1 MFKFTKIIASICL
14 IAFANTAHAQNNA
27 NLGLLLEQS
36 GAIGQLESFSPSAAA
51 NTSTSIPNAQSSE
64 TANAS
69 DVMEDEK
76 ILLQSEGKIQTET
89 SVVQRYFKILTDKKL
104 EVYGAQEFSQ
114 QQDSQLLFFNTVDKN
129 YQLAPGD
136 VINIT
141 LRGLKNLDQTFKI
154 NKNGNLILP
163 DRQPVNVSGLSI
175 SDLED
180 TLLTF
185 MRYDDA
191 SAQVFISLETARLIT
206 VQVSGAVNQPR
217 TLAVPA
223 YTPLSRVLAY
233 AGGVKPNGSL
243 RNIVLRGRDG
253 SIEEVDFYDFLQ
265 SPAGSNDPVV
275 TDASRIFVPNQG
287 PTVAAFGFV
296 ARPGIYELPTD
307 QSILTVQELLTLSGT
322 SIIPPGLVLEAQFFD
337 SNGISKR
344 RKLTFDDTISAGEVL
359 NLRFVQTK
367 LQDTITVTGA
377 VLEEYSM
384 ASREPITF
392 SELLKGGATLKSD
405 AKLNFAML
413 VERDGTAQ
421 AVDLAQALRSNS
433 KTIPVGSTLV
443 VLDQSTY
450 LKLVNSEP
458 NKTNDPLTA
467 AVANAE
473 LGELFLNGN
482 RIALIPINDKD
493 SFGTILRPNY
503 RTTPRTNLNLAIVET
518 ADGNAQAVN
527 LQALLQDNQIFP
539 VTAGLKIHL
548 FETNFLNSFVNRLTN
563 AKDGLLIESDS
574 NQSTPLV
581 RLLSRANVVRIN
593 LDDQLVAVLPETS
606 SKKISAIIDTL
617 GLEQSFTDFS
627 DFVELELRSNSDF
640 AEFSSLSL
648 SQNYRS
654 ILPAAKTITFWSKTQ
669 FTRYLNSLDKRK
681 FTRISSIGVPIFVDN
696 ELTDILSPTAF
707 SSKEGVATNLLLDR
721 EIYGLFSSVK
731 RYEEVNSSWETTLH
745 KTRNL
750 LFSPTNSNSIEIRT
764 GDEISL
770 FTNQFIDELVQGQ
783 QVQST
788 KTESQKAS
796 TLADTRPEY
805 TQAFGSVDLFEQ
817 QALEQIQLNVADQSN
832 IVLRDNSNL
841 LRSYSI
847 PINGAV
853 LRPGQYPVA
862 EDIRLSTLINTAGG
876 TLNSADNKRVSVQSI
891 DIQNQSI
898 VKGNVKTY
906 DLDKN
911 DPILAGKYFVEVPY
925 LINEASTGKVTLSGE
940 VLYPGDYVISR
951 NETVHDVLQRAGG
964 LSPVAY
970 PLGAVFSRESLKESE
985 VANNNLLAAELEQ
998 SVMQL
1003 AGSENPNAADQAQI
1017 LIGYARQLRT
1027 QPTVGRMPVNVIQ
1040 ENKKNLVFMQSGD
1053 SLFIPK
1059 RPSHVTVM
1067 GAVNRKSV
1075 VSYAPEKTVESYLF
1089 SAGGKTKLADQK
1101 SSYVLLPNGEAAQLS
1116 RDTIVPPG
1124 AVIVI
1129 VPRTD
1134 RLNVI
1139 GLTDLL
1145 SRVLGNI
1152 ATSVLAINN
1161 VR

>member
-1 MFKFTKIIASICL
+1 MFKFTKIIASIYL
-14 IAFANTAHAQNNA
+14 IALANTAHAQNNA
-27 NLGLLLEQS
+27 NLSLLLEQS
-36 GAIGQLESFSPSAAA
+36 GAIGQLENFSPSAAA

-69 DVMEDEK
+69 DVVENQE

-89 SVVQRYFKILTDKKL
+89 SVVQRYFRILTDTKL

-114 QQDSQLLFFNTVDKN
+114 RQDSQLLFFNTVSKN

-154 NKNGNLILP
+154 NKNGSLILP
-163 DRQPVNVSGLSI
+163 DRQPINVSGLSI
-175 SDLED
+175 LDLED

-253 SIEEVDFYDFLQ
+253 TIEKVDFYDFLQ
-265 SPAGSNDPVV
+265 SPVGSNDPVV

-307 QSILTVQELLTLSGT
+307 QSMITVQELLTLSGT

-344 RKLTFDDTISAGEVL
+344 RKLTSDDTISAGEVL

-367 LQDTITVTGA
+367 LQDTITVNGA

-443 VLDQSTY
+443 VLDQPSY
-450 LKLVNSEP
+450 LKLVNSEL
-458 NKTNDPLTA
+458 NNTNDRLTA

-518 ADGNAQAVN
+518 ADGKAQAVN
-527 LQALLQDNQIFP
+527 LQALLQGNQIFP

-548 FETNFLNSFVNRLTN
+548 FETTFLNSFVNKQTN
-563 AKDGLLIESDS
+563 AKDDLLIESDL

-593 LDDQLVAVLPETS
+593 LDDQLVAVLPESS

-654 ILPAAKTITFWSKTQ
+654 ILPAAKNINFWSNTK
-669 FTRYLNSLDKRK
+669 FTRYLNSLDKRN

-696 ELTDILSPTAF
+696 KLTDILSPTAF
-707 SSKEGVATNLLLDR
+707 NSKEGVATNLLLDR

-731 RYEEVNSSWETTLH
+731 RYDEVNSSWKTTLH

-750 LFSPTNSNSIEIRT
+750 LFSPANSNSIEIRM

-788 KTESQKAS
+788 KTESQKAA
-796 TLADTRPEY
+796 TLADTRPEN
-805 TQAFGSVDLFEQ
+805 TQVFGSVDLFEQ
-817 QALEQIQLNVADQSN
+817 QALEQIQLNEVDQSN

-847 PINGAV
+847 PVNGAV

-876 TLNSADNKRVSVQSI
+876 TLNSADNKRVSVQAI

-906 DLDKN
+906 DLDEN
-911 DPILAGKYFVEVPY
+911 DPILTGKYFVEVPS
-925 LINEASTGKVTLSGE
+925 LINEASTGSVTLSGE
-940 VLYPGDYVISR
+940 VLYPGDYIISR

-1040 ENKKNLVFMQSGD
+1040 ENKKKPCVHAIRRQPLHSKA
-1053 SLFIPK
+1053 S
-1059 RPSHVTVM
+1059 
-1067 GAVNRKSV
+1067 
-1075 VSYAPEKTVESYLF
+1075 
-1089 SAGGKTKLADQK
+1089 
-1101 SSYVLLPNGEAAQLS
+1101 LS
-1116 RDTIVPPG
+1116 RYCNGCGKQKICSF
-1124 AVIVI
+1124 I
-1129 VPRTD
+1129 R
-1134 RLNVI
+1134 
-1139 GLTDLL
+1139 
-1145 SRVLGNI
+1145 S
-1152 ATSVLAINN
+1152 
-1161 VR
+1161 

>member
-1 MFKFTKIIASICL
+1 MFKFTKIIASIYL
-14 IAFANTAHAQNNA
+14 IALANTAHAQNNA
-27 NLGLLLEQS
+27 NLGLFLEQS
-36 GAIGQLESFSPSAAA
+36 GAIGQLENFSPSAAA
-51 NTSTSIPNAQSSE
+51 NTSTGIPNAQSSE
-64 TANAS
+64 TANAT
-69 DVMEDEK
+69 DVVQDEK

-89 SVVQRYFKILTDKKL
+89 SVVQRYFRILTDTKL

-114 QQDSQLLFFNTVDKN
+114 QQDSQLLFFNTVGKN

-163 DRQPVNVSGLSI
+163 DRQPINVSGLAI
-175 SDLED
+175 LDLEE

-217 TLAVPA
+217 TLAIPA

-243 RNIVLRGRDG
+243 RNIVLRNRDG

-265 SPAGSNDPVV
+265 SPVGSNDPVV
-275 TDASRIFVPNQG
+275 TDASRIFIPNQG

-307 QSILTVQELLTLSGT
+307 QSTITVQELLTLSGT

-344 RKLTFDDTISAGEVL
+344 RELTSDDTISAGEVL

-384 ASREPITF
+384 ASREPITL

-405 AKLNFAML
+405 AKLNFAII
-413 VERDGTAQ
+413 VERDGTTQ
-421 AVDLAQALRSNS
+421 SVNLAQALRGNS
-433 KTIPVGSTLV
+433 KTISVGSTLV

-450 LKLVNSEP
+450 LKLVNLEP
-458 NKTNDPLTA
+458 NETNDPLSA
-467 AVANAE
+467 AISNAE
-473 LGELFLNGN
+473 LGELFLNGE
-482 RIALIPINDKD
+482 RIGLIPINDED
-493 SFGTILRPNY
+493 SFDTLLRPNY

-527 LQALLQDNQIFP
+527 LLALLQGNQIFP

-548 FETNFLNSFVNRLTN
+548 FETTFLNSFVNSLTN
-563 AKDGLLIESDS
+563 AKNDPLIKS
-574 NQSTPLV
+574 NLSQSTPLA
-581 RLLSRANVVRIN
+581 RLLSRANVVRIK
-593 LDDQLVAVLPETS
+593 LDDQLVAVLPESS
-606 SKKISAIIDTL
+606 SKKISEIIDTL
-617 GLEQSFTDFS
+617 GLEQSFTNFS

-640 AEFSSLSL
+640 PEFSSLSL
-648 SQNYRS
+648 SENYRL
-654 ILPAAKTITFWSKTQ
+654 ILPPAKNINFWNNTRFTQ
-669 FTRYLNSLDKRK
+669 HLNSLDKRA
-681 FTRISSIGVPIFVDN
+681 FTHLTSIGVPIFLDN
-696 ELTDILSPTAF
+696 ELTDILSPKAF
-707 SSKEGVATNLLLDR
+707 NSKEGAATDVLLDR
-721 EIYGLFSSVK
+721 EIYGLFSTFK
-731 RYEEVNSSWETTLH
+731 RYDKVSGSWKTTIK

-750 LFSPTNSNSIEIRT
+750 LFSSINSNSIKIHA
-764 GDEISL
+764 GDEVSL
-770 FTNQFIDELVQGQ
+770 FTNQFINELVQRQQSQPTRIKNQKAETVADTQLEDTQVFGSIDPLDKQ
-783 QVQST
+783 AFEQVQ
-788 KTESQKAS
+788 
-796 TLADTRPEY
+796 
-805 TQAFGSVDLFEQ
+805 
-817 QALEQIQLNVADQSN
+817 LNEVDQST
-832 IVLRDNSNL
+832 IITRDNSNL
-841 LRSYSI
+841 LRSYSV
-847 PINGAV
+847 PISGAV
-853 LRPGQYPVA
+853 SQPGQYPIA
-862 EDIRLSTLINTAGG
+862 EDVKLSTLINTAGG
-876 TLNSADNKRVSVQSI
+876 TLNSANNKRVSVQSL

-898 VKGNVKTY
+898 VKGELNTY
-906 DLDKN
+906 DLNKN
-911 DPILAGKYFVEVPY
+911 DPILIGKYFVEVPY
-925 LINEASTGKVTLSGE
+925 FINEASTGIVTLSGE

-951 NETVHDVLQRAGG
+951 NETVHDLLQRAGG

-985 VANNNLLAAELEQ
+985 LENNNLLAAELEQ

-1003 AGSENPNAADQAQI
+1003 ANSQNPNAADQAQT

-1027 QPTVGRMPVNVIQ
+1027 QPTVGRMPVNIIQ

-1059 RPSHVTVM
+1059 RPSHVTVI
-1067 GAVNRKSV
+1067 GAVNRKSAI
-1075 VSYAPEKTVESYLF
+1075 SYAPQKTVDSYLF

-1101 SSYVLLPNGEAAQLS
+1101 RSYMLLPNGESTQLS

-1124 AVIVI
+1124 SVIVI

-1134 RLNVI
+1134 RLNVL
-1139 GLTDLL
+1139 GLTDLI
-1145 SRVLGNI
+1145 SRVMGNI